1 MKKGLLI
8 PAALLAA
15 ILAFCLWNSA
25 AMAARTARWRAQL
38 EQAEGL
44 AEGRD
49 WQGASALTRQAQDR
63 WDGASVLLHIT
74 LDHEVMD
81 EVSVGFAET
90 LEYLQMEEREEYSAA
105 NARLMERL
113 ALLSEMEQPN
123 VENLL

>member
-1 MKKGLLI
+1 MKRGWLAVALLVVM
-8 PAALLAA
+8 AALA
-15 ILAFCLWNSA
+15 LWHVWYLTGLTGELTGA
-25 AMAARTARWRAQL
+25 L
-38 EQAEGL
+38 EQAESM

-49 WQGASALTRQAQDR
+49 WQGAAKLTRQAQDR
-63 WDGASVLLHIT
+63 WDGASILLHIT

-113 ALLSEMEQPN
+113 ALLGDMERPG

>member
-1 MKKGLLI
+1 MKRGWLAVALLVVM
-8 PAALLAA
+8 AALALWHVWYLTGLTGELTAA
-15 ILAFCLWNSA
+15 
-25 AMAARTARWRAQL
+25 L
-38 EQAEGL
+38 ERAEGL

-49 WQGASALTRQAQDR
+49 WQGASELTRQAQDR
-63 WDGASVLLHIT
+63 WDGASILLHIT

-81 EVSVGFAET
+81 EVSVGFSET

-113 ALLSEMEQPN
+113 ALLGEMERPS

>member
-1 MKKGLLI
+1 MKRGWLAVALLVVM
-8 PAALLAA
+8 AALA
-15 ILAFCLWNSA
+15 LWHVWYLTGLTGELT
-25 AMAARTARWRAQL
+25 TAL

>member
-1 MKKGLLI
+1 MKRGWLAVALLVVM
-8 PAALLAA
+8 AALA
-15 ILAFCLWNSA
+15 LWHVWYLTGLTGELT
-25 AMAARTARWRAQL
+25 TAL

-113 ALLSEMEQPN
+113 ALLSEMERPN